1 MADDSPPP
9 STLCHYQQQPN
20 ASLKSHIFD
29 ESDCSF
35 SVLDQRLL
43 PSAVEYV
50 RIRSVQDG
58 YEAIK
63 EMKVRGAP
71 LIATVGMFS
80 LLVDITT
87 SSTAANEYF
96 CSNSSVQKTFRQSVE
111 RKCQML
117 LSARPTAINL
127 ENAFHE
133 LIGFLKNDEDN
144 NYNNNSGAGTETAAE
159 INRRLKIRLK
169 HFVLDWQS
177 RESAENAA
185 LLRNSVQAV
194 LNECAATKCIGIGQ
208 KDHNKKKLV
217 VMTICNTG
225 QLATSSL
232 GTALGVILVLH
243 RLNRLELAITL
254 ETRPYNQG
262 SRLTAFE
269 LQQSGVPFRL
279 IADSAAASA
288 IRHFGVDV
296 VLVGADQVARNGD
309 TANKI
314 GTYALA
320 VLARHHR
327 VPFFVVT
334 PMASVNGRIASGS
347 EIPIEERPA
356 QELTQW
362 HGVPICPSDC
372 SVWNPAFDVTPAELI
387 TKILTE
393 KGNFSPTEL
402 TDQF

>member
-1 MADDSPPP
+1 DSPPP

-80 LLVDITT
+80 LLVDVTA
-87 SSTAANEYF
+87 SSTATAEHF
-96 CSNSSVQKTFRQSVE
+96 CSDSFVQKTFRQSVE

-127 ENAFHE
+127 ANAFHE
-133 LIGFLKNDEDN
+133 LIDFLKNDEDN
-144 NYNNNSGAGTETAAE
+144 NSDAGTETAAE

-185 LLRNSVQAV
+185 LLHNSVQAV
-194 LNECAATKCIGIGQ
+194 LNECAATKNVGQ
-208 KDHNKKKLV
+208 NDDDN
-217 VMTICNTG
+217 
-225 QLATSSL
+225 
-232 GTALGVILVLH
+232 
-243 RLNRLELAITL
+243 
-254 ETRPYNQG
+254 
-262 SRLTAFE
+262 
-269 LQQSGVPFRL
+269 
-279 IADSAAASA
+279 
-288 IRHFGVDV
+288 
-296 VLVGADQVARNGD
+296 
-309 TANKI
+309 
-314 GTYALA
+314 
-320 VLARHHR
+320 
-327 VPFFVVT
+327 
-334 PMASVNGRIASGS
+334 
-347 EIPIEERPA
+347 
-356 QELTQW
+356 
-362 HGVPICPSDC
+362 
-372 SVWNPAFDVTPAELI
+372 
-387 TKILTE
+387 
-393 KGNFSPTEL
+393 
-402 TDQF
+402 

>member
-29 ESDCSF
+29 ESDCFF

-43 PSAVEYV
+43 PSTVEYV

-87 SSTAANEYF
+87 SSTAADEHF
-96 CSNSSVQKTFRQSVE
+96 CSDFSVQKTFRQSVE

-127 ENAFHE
+127 ANAFHE

-144 NYNNNSGAGTETAAE
+144 KKNDGTERAAE

-185 LLRNSVQAV
+185 LLHNSVQAV
-194 LNECAATKCIGIGQ
+194 LNECAATKNVGQ
-208 KDHNKKKLV
+208 NDDDNKKLV

-232 GTALGVILVLH
+232 GTALGV
-243 RLNRLELAITL
+243 LEAAGGGEEKVAL
-254 ETRPYNQG
+254 
-262 SRLTAFE
+262 
-269 LQQSGVPFRL
+269 SG
-279 IADSAAASA
+279 
-288 IRHFGVDV
+288 H
-296 VLVGADQVARNGD
+296 
-309 TANKI
+309 
-314 GTYALA
+314 
-320 VLARHHR
+320 
-327 VPFFVVT
+327 
-334 PMASVNGRIASGS
+334 
-347 EIPIEERPA
+347 
-356 QELTQW
+356 
-362 HGVPICPSDC
+362 
-372 SVWNPAFDVTPAELI
+372 
-387 TKILTE
+387 
-393 KGNFSPTEL
+393 
-402 TDQF
+402 

>member
-1 MADDSPPP
+1 MADDLPPL
-9 STLCHYQQQPN
+9 STLCHYQQQPK

-50 RIRSVQDG
+50 RVRSVQDG

-80 LLVDITT
+80 LLVDVTA
-87 SSTAANEYF
+87 SSAAVADEHF
-96 CSNSSVQKTFRQSVE
+96 CSDFSVQKTFRQSVE

-127 ENAFHE
+127 ANAFHE
-133 LIGFLKNDEDN
+133 LIGFLKHDEDN
-144 NYNNNSGAGTETAAE
+144 NVNNNSDGTETAAE
-159 INRRLKIRLK
+159 TNQRLKTRLK

-185 LLRNSVQAV
+185 LLHNSVQAV
-194 LNECAATKCIGIGQ
+194 LNECEATKNIGQ
-208 KDHNKKKLV
+208 NDDNNKKLV

-288 IRHFGVDV
+288 MRHFGIDV

-347 EIPIEERPA
+347 EIPIEERPVR
-356 QELTQW
+356 ELTQW
-362 HGVPICPSDC
+362 HGVPICPTDC